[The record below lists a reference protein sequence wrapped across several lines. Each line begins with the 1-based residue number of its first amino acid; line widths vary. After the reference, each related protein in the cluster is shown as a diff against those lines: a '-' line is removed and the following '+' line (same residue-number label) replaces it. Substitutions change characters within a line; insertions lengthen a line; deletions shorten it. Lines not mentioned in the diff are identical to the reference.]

1 MGVFVVLVLGVLW
14 YRHKVARLV
23 EARGGRYGSA
33 GSGSR
38 LNANDELEE
47 GFHFDDGSG
56 SKGDGGDNQ
65 VQKKHENFAM
75 PVPFYF
81 HETDTFLG
89 KAITFG
95 FV

>member
-23 EARGGRYGSA
+23 EGRGGRYGSA

-47 GFHFDDGSG
+47 GYHFDDGSG
-56 SKGDGGDNQ
+56 SKTENGDNQ
-65 VQKKHENFAM
+65 VKK
-75 PVPFYF
+75 
-81 HETDTFLG
+81 TFSLLILP
-89 KAITFG
+89 KLL
-95 FV
+95 VQYNYLRLEKH